1 MKDLCYISVLQGRSI
16 FMKNGLLTDLLSNKD
31 NHIKETKRSII
42 DAYNTDDRPW
52 VVGYSG
58 GKDSTVI
65 TQLIFEALA
74 EEDPNNLTKKVYII
88 SSDTLV
94 ETPLIVNSINTTLT
108 RIQNKALELGLPIET
123 HKVKPEP
130 NQSFWTNLIGRGY
143 PSPNQTFRWCTDRL
157 KIEPANRF
165 IMDRVSTFGEV
176 IMVLGVREDESASRG
191 ASIQQHTIDGQLF
204 MKHSTLTNAYVYA
217 PIRSFSLDDVW
228 NYLLN
233 HPSPWGDDNHDLYR
247 LYKDSNSTECPLIV
261 DQNIKE
267 SAGSCGNSR
276 FGCWTC
282 TVVSEDKA
290 LTGFIQSGHDWM
302 RPLLNFRN
310 WLASIRDERDMRMK
324 YRANGQIYFQD
335 VVVKSIN
342 GTDHVIIPKKGDRQ
356 RSELPLTDYTIVAKE
371 ELADYVKAKKIDL
384 RTSESERL
392 LIAYDE
398 VGLDGQSVTRYAQ
411 LGLGPYTMNAR
422 KMILKRLLRLERNL
436 KHPEEEQY
444 ELISE
449 NELKEIR
456 KIWSEQGEWED
467 SIPSIYNSIYLGE
480 KKIEWEK
487 DDQPLLSHDQL
498 AQLQLLCEEYNVD
511 PYVLKKL
518 LDIEQEFSGFKI
530 RRGVQ
535 DKIAS
540 VLTQDY
546 LHL

>member
-1 MKDLCYISVLQGRSI
+1 MTK
-16 FMKNGLLTDLLSNKD
+16 GLLSKLLSTKD
-31 NHIKETKRSII
+31 DHIKEAKRAII
-42 DAYNTDDRPW
+42 AAYYSDDRPW

-74 EEDPNNLTKKVYII
+74 EENPDDLKKKVYVI

-157 KIEPANRF
+157 KIDPANRF

-191 ASIQQHTIDGQLF
+191 ASIEQHTVEGQRF
-204 MKHSTLTNAYVYA
+204 MRHSTLTNAYVYA
-217 PIRSFSLDDVW
+217 PIRRFSLDDVW
-228 NYLLN
+228 DYLLN

-261 DQNIKE
+261 DQSIKE

-302 RPLLNFRN
+302 KPLLNFRN
-310 WLASIRDERDMRMK
+310 WLASIRDERNMRMK
-324 YRANGQIYFQD
+324 YRANGQIYFKD
-335 VVVKSIN
+335 VIVKEVK
-342 GTDHVIIPKKGDRQ
+342 GVDRVIIPKKGDRQ
-356 RSELPLTDYTIVAKE
+356 RSDLPLTAYTVVTRS
-371 ELADYVKAKKIDL
+371 ELSDYVKSNKIDL
-384 RTSESERL
+384 RGAEDHNL
-392 LIAYDE
+392 LVSYE
-398 VGLDGQSVTRYAQ
+398 ETGLDGQPITRYAQ
-411 LGLGPYTMNAR
+411 LGLGPYTMDAR
-422 KMILKRLLRLERNL
+422 KEILTRLLSVERNL
-436 KHPEEEQY
+436 NHPEEEHY
-444 ELISE
+444 ELISVE
-449 NELKEIR
+449 ELKEIR

-467 SIPSIYNSIYLGE
+467 SIPAIYESVYKGE
-480 KKIEWEK
+480 KKIDWEE
-487 DDQPLLSHDQL
+487 DDQPLLSHAQL
-498 AQLQLLCEEYNVD
+498 AQLQMLCDEYNVD
-511 PYVLKKL
+511 PRVLKKL
-518 LDIEQEFSGFKI
+518 IDIEQEFSGFKI
-530 RRGVQ
+530 RRGLQ
-535 DKIAS
+535 DQIAS

>member
-1 MKDLCYISVLQGRSI
+1 MA
-16 FMKNGLLTDLLSNKD
+16 NGLLTDLLSNKD
-31 NHIKETKRSII
+31 NYIQEAKRSII
-42 DAYNTDDRPW
+42 DAYYEDDRPW

-74 EEDPNNLTKKVYII
+74 EEPTENLTKKVYVI

-94 ETPLIVNSINTTLT
+94 ETPLIVNSINTTLN
-108 RIQNKALELGLPIET
+108 RIQRKALELGLPIET

-130 NQSFWTNLIGRGY
+130 DQSFWVNLIGRGY

-157 KIEPANRF
+157 KIDPANRF

-191 ASIQQHTIDGQLF
+191 ASIEQHSVEGQRF
-204 MKHSTLTNAYVYA
+204 MRHSTLTNAYVYA
-217 PIRSFSLDDVW
+217 PIRSFTLDDVW

-233 HPSPWGDDNHDLYR
+233 YPSPWGDDNYELHR
-247 LYKDSNSTECPLIV
+247 LYKDSNSSECPLIV
-261 DQNIKE
+261 DQSIKE

-324 YRANGQIYFQD
+324 YRANGQIYFKD
-335 VVVKSIN
+335 VTIKDIDGKPHVV
-342 GTDHVIIPKKGDRQ
+342 IPKKGGRKHQ
-356 RSELPLTDYTIVAKE
+356 ENPLTDYTIVHRD
-371 ELADYVKAKKIDL
+371 ELSNYVKENKIDL
-384 RTSESERL
+384 RAPKDHKILVKYQEE
-392 LIAYDE
+392 
-398 VGLDGQSVTRYAQ
+398 GLDGIPVTRYAQ
-411 LGLGPYTMNAR
+411 LGLGPYTMEAR
-422 KMILKRLLRLERNL
+422 QEILTRLLKLERDL
-436 KHPEEEQY
+436 QHPEEENY

-449 NELKEIR
+449 DELKEIR
-456 KIWSEQGEWED
+456 KIWADQGEWAD
-467 SIPSIYNSIYLGE
+467 IIPLLYESVYRN
-480 KKIEWEK
+480 KKVINWEE
-487 DDQPLLSHDQL
+487 DDQPLLSEEQI
-498 AQLQLLCEEYNVD
+498 AQLQMLCDEYNVD
-511 PYVLKKL
+511 PRVLKKL
-518 LDIEQEFSGFKI
+518 LDIEQDYSGLRIK
-530 RRGVQ
+530 RGLN
-535 DKIAS
+535 DKIAA